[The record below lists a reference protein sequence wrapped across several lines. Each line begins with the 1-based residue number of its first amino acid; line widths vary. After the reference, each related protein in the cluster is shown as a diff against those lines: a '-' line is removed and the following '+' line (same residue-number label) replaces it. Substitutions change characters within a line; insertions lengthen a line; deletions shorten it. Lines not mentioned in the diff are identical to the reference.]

1 MRKTW
6 TLTTTLVAVMIA
18 CIAIPVLA
26 QQPTAADRVISL
38 KATLVQ
44 SQMVLRQYE
53 WIETTVVNVKGD
65 DKSEKQERCYYG
77 ADGKLQKVLLT
88 QPPQESEKRGLR
100 GRIAERKKEELTDY
114 MQEAVS
120 LVHRYVPP
128 DPNRILVV
136 KDAGKVGLQLIE
148 PGKRARLTFSDYLKS
163 GDSLSVD
170 VDLMNNH
177 PLAANVNSYLDS
189 DREPVILTIT
199 FGTLNDGTTTYASG
213 VVLNATGKQ
222 LKVTVQNSGYR
233 RMAQ

>member
-1 MRKTW
+1 MRRIF
-6 TLTTTLVAVMIA
+6 LLYMAFVAIMLGGLA
-18 CIAIPVLA
+18 LPVFA
-26 QQPTAADRVISL
+26 QQPIAADRVISL

-128 DPNRILVV
+128 DPNRILAV

-148 PGKRARLTFSDYLKS
+148 PGKRARLIFSDYLKS

-170 VDLMNNH
+170 VNLMNNH

-189 DREPVILTIT
+189 DREPVTLSVT
-199 FGTLNDGTTTYASG
+199 FGTLNDGTTYASE

-233 RMAQ
+233 KTGQ